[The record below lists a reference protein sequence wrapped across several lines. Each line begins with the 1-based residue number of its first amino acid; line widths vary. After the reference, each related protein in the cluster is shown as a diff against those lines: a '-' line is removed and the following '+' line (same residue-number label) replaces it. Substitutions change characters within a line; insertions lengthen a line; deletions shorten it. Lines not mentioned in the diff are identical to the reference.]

1 MFGRVPSERAYF
13 APLIVFLGL
22 LMLDKMVRS
31 LFDGYPHWIFASPQ
45 YWIHPLQIIICGA
58 MIAHYWRHY
67 EMRPPKQ
74 VFFTVTIGIVAFIL
88 WVSPLAYLIEYFL
101 PKAARLPGF
110 DPAFFG
116 TEGFV
121 YFLNVGCR
129 FVRLVVIVP
138 LVEEVFWRGFLLRW
152 LIRDEFTTVPF
163 GTYQC
168 TSFLVVTI
176 LFTIEHTPPDYP
188 AALLT
193 GALFNFVAIYTR
205 SLSSC
210 VLVHAVT
217 NLLLGLY
224 ILQTGRTGFW

>member
-1 MFGRVPSERAYF
+1 MFGRAPSERAYF
-13 APLIVFLGL
+13 APFIVFLGL
-22 LMLDKMVRS
+22 LMLGGLVRS
-31 LFDGYPHWIFASPQ
+31 LFDGHAHWIFASPQ

-58 MIAHYWRHY
+58 VLARYWQHY
-67 EMRPPKQ
+67 EWRPPNR
-74 VFFTVTIGIVAFIL
+74 VFFTVAIGVVAFVL
-88 WVSPLAYLIEYFL
+88 WVSPLAYLVERFF

-116 TEGFV
+116 AEGWAW
-121 YFLNVGCR
+121 FLNVGCR

-138 LVEEVFWRGFLLRW
+138 LVEEIFWRGFLLRW
-152 LIRDEFTTVPF
+152 LIRDEFMTVPF
-163 GTYQC
+163 GTYQR
-168 TSFLVVTI
+168 TSFLVVTL
-176 LFTIEHTPPDYP
+176 LFMVEHAPADYP

-193 GALFNFVAIYTR
+193 GALFNIVAIHTR

-224 ILQTGRTGFW
+224 ILRTGHTGFW